1 MLNQIQID
9 AIDDAIKVNLL
20 EAGIDHIIFIDMAGN
35 TITKHDN
42 GESQIDATAFAALAA
57 GNFAAVDAMAKLV
70 DESEFSL
77 LFHEG
82 EKLSI
87 YSNKV
92 NGDTLLITIFSKNIS
107 LGLIRLKVAETI
119 KEINRILTSDN
130 S

>member
-9 AIDDAIKVNLL
+9 AIDDAINVNLL
-20 EAGIDHIIFIDMAGN
+20 EAGLDHIMLIDMAGN

-42 GESQIDATAFAALAA
+42 GKSQIDAMAFAALAA

-70 DESEFSL
+70 DEPEFSL

-92 NGDTLLITIFSKNIS
+92 NGETLLITIFNKTIS

-119 KEINRILTSDN
+119 KEINRILTN
-130 S
+130 SNS